1 MKSIQNAS
9 PNDGANVSLQD
20 FLISAQYDMP
30 LPAKQV
36 SPETLE
42 GCIFCKVANSEVNAV
57 FRRQLTMYARLD
69 NFPASPGHVEIV
81 PFRHVVSFFDLTQAE
96 VKDLY
101 ALAQRIRDWQ
111 ESQYKP
117 DGYTI
122 GINDGAAAGQTVGH
136 LHMHIIPRW
145 HGDVPNP
152 TGGIRRIFP
161 DFDPQQWLD

>member
-1 MKSIQNAS
+1 MKIIQNQS
-9 PNDGANVSLQD
+9 PNDESGVSLQD
-20 FLISAQYDMP
+20 FLISTEFDFSAPEMKN
-30 LPAKQV
+30 AV
-36 SPETLE
+36 ENSPD
-42 GCIFCKVANSEVNAV
+42 CIFCKFGNSEVNTV
-57 FRRQLTMYARLD
+57 FRRQRLVYARLD
-69 NFPASPGHVEIV
+69 NFPASPGHVELV

-96 VKDLY
+96 VRDLF

-111 ESQYKP
+111 ESRYKP

-136 LHMHIIPRW
+136 LHMHIIPRR

-161 DFDPQQWLD
+161 EFDPGQWLD